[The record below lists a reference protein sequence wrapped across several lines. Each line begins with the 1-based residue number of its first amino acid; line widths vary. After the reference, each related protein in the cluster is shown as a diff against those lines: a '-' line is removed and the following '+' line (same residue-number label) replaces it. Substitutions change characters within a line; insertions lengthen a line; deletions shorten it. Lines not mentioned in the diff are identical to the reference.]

1 MLLLTGLEIGLH
13 GVCAGSSMVK
23 IVDLKTEVPVQE
35 DSGGLGPQIY
45 VIGGPAFYI

>member
-23 IVDLKTEVPVQE
+23 IVDLI
-35 DSGGLGPQIY
+35 LI
-45 VIGGPAFYI
+45 I